1 MAVDLDMDTYRM
13 RVHDLVMIVN
23 PVCTVDSNF
32 SMAYDGDSDNDSSTP
47 CDNDI
52 DGDSG
57 SVYHQTTRTVTY
69 LYTYRK
75 KFVISGE
82 DNDPMFSVL
91 DYFVSLAV
99 DYDSF
104 EADSANDV

>member
-1 MAVDLDMDTYRM
+1 MAVHLGMDTYRM
-13 RVHDLVMIVN
+13 GVHDLVMIVN
-23 PVCTVDSNF
+23 PVCTVDSNL
-32 SMAYDGDSDNDSSTP
+32 STAYDGDSDNDSSTP

-52 DGDSG
+52 DSDFS
-57 SVYHQTTRTVTY
+57 SVYHQTTRTVNN
-69 LYTYRK
+69 LCASRNAL
-75 KFVISGE
+75 VIGE
-82 DNDPMFSVL
+82 DNDPMLSVI

>member
-1 MAVDLDMDTYRM
+1 MDTYRM

-69 LYTYRK
+69 LCAYRK
-75 KFVISGE
+75 TFVIGGE